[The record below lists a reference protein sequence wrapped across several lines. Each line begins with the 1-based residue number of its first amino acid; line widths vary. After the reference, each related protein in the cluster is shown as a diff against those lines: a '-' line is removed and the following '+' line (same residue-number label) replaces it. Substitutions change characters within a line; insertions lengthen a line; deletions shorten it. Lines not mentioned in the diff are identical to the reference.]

1 MTFIHKVEEDA
12 EGNQLF
18 TIASRSMVELD
29 DIRWFLG
36 ADEKYDITQCI
47 LYFMTIGYDDMT
59 KILTRFAELVSA
71 KDK

>member
-36 ADEKYDITQCI
+36 ADGKYDITQCI